1 MKKTEPIAPDA
12 TDVVSHRP
20 HSFHIPVMG
29 TGFTIDTPLR
39 VARYGIS
46 SVISLVDDVLIEQ
59 IRKVHCEKEG
69 EPYEPI
75 IGPDEDLR
83 ARRITAYLN
92 MVDRL
97 VCAQVQALRASPFEP
112 GSEITRYYELL
123 PNSPLRR
130 AYAEMLAT
138 TDQAAKARMQDDLRI
153 RAVPGSIDVNIMT
166 KLDRD
171 TYRDGEKL
179 PPEFADAMSAL
190 RGFANSTVR
199 GGLVLSAGM
208 NRRLYNYLSQFDDF
222 LPDENGDLKKTIILK
237 VSDFRSAMIQGRF
250 LAKRG
255 LWVSEYRIESGLNC
269 GGHAFATKGQLLGVI
284 LEEFKANRKTLA
296 ADLHKAY
303 VKALAKTGRTVTGPG
318 DIRITVQCGLS
329 TAAEDRLM
337 REHYDADGTGW
348 GTPFL
353 LVPEVVHVEQGML
366 AQLAAA
372 KDEDVVLS
380 DGSPLGVPIWLL
392 DNCKAEDARRR
403 RIAEGA
409 PGSECPKGYLRSN
422 TEFTDMPICLSSR
435 AYVKRK
441 LEHLSSEGLSQ
452 RQLASVTETILT
464 RACVCHELSGGVTAI
479 HNIRPSVTPLVCP
492 GPNIADF
499 SRTASLDEMVGHI
512 YGRESIMT
520 RTDRPHTF
528 LREIA
533 IYTEYLRKQLG
544 LFALQLCGSTLQY
557 LQEFK
562 GNLLTGIRYYVKLA
576 RKGIDGLTETF
587 AADLDR
593 LRREIEGIPLPAEA
607 MPAALALPP
616 ERTEKAVMD
625 TDGQS

>member
-1 MKKTEPIAPDA
+1 MTKIESIVPDV
-12 TDVVSHRP
+12 TDAASQRP

-75 IGPDEDLR
+75 TDRDDDPR

-92 MVDRL
+92 LVDRIL
-97 VCAQVQALRASPFEP
+97 RRQVQALRASPFEP

-123 PNSPLRR
+123 PDSPLRQ

-138 TDQAAKARMQDDLRI
+138 TDQAAKARMQDDLRA

-171 TYRDGEKL
+171 TYRDGEKR

-199 GGLVLSAGM
+199 GGIVLSAGI
-208 NRRLYNYLSQFDDF
+208 NRRLYSYISQFEDF
-222 LPDENGDLKKTIILK
+222 LPDECGDVKKGVIVK

-250 LAKRG
+250 LARRG

-269 GGHAFATKGQLLGVI
+269 GGHAFATKGHLMGPI
-284 LEEFKANRKTLA
+284 LEEFKASRKTLA
-296 ADLHKAY
+296 ADLHKIYAQAC
-303 VKALAKTGRTVTGPG
+303 VKAGRTVPEP
-318 DIRITVQCGLS
+318 REVRVTVQCGIS
-329 TAAEDRLM
+329 TAGEDRLM
-337 REHYDADGTGW
+337 CEHYGADGTGW

-353 LVPEVVHVEQGML
+353 LVPEAVCVEPDTLTKL
-366 AQLAAA
+366 ANAV
-372 KDEDVVLS
+372 DEEVELS
-380 DGSPLGVPIWLL
+380 DASPLRVLFWIFRS
-392 DNCKAEDARRR
+392 CEAEDARRR
-403 RIAEGA
+403 RNAEGN
-409 PGSECPKGYLRSN
+409 PGVQCLKGYFQSN
-422 TEFTDMPICLSSR
+422 TEFTDRPICLSSR
-435 AYVKRK
+435 AYIERK
-441 LEHLSSEGLSQ
+441 LKQLPTEGLSPE
-452 RQLASVTETILT
+452 QLALVTEAVLG
-464 RACVCHELSGGVTAI
+464 RACVCHELGGGAVQTYGIQPRVNAM
-479 HNIRPSVTPLVCP
+479 VCP

-512 YGRESIMT
+512 YGRGSIMT

-528 LREIA
+528 LRELA
-533 IYTEYLRKQLG
+533 LYTEHLRKQLS
-544 LFALQLCGSTLQY
+544 LLALQLCDSTSQY
-557 LQEFK
+557 FQEFK
-562 GNLLTGIRYYVKLA
+562 DNLLAGVRHYAELA
-576 RKGIDGLTETF
+576 RKGVDGLTETF
-587 AADLDR
+587 AADLDC
-593 LRREIEGIPLPAEA
+593 LRRKIEGIPFPAEA
-607 MPAALALPP
+607 ELAALDLSP
-616 ERTEKAVMD
+616 EQAEK
-625 TDGQS
+625 

>member
-1 MKKTEPIAPDA
+1 MPRYCRVTWRKNHGIGLGWNESTRITKGYFSRMTKTEPMAPDVI
-12 TDVVSHRP
+12 DVASQRS

-171 TYRDGEKL
+171 TYRDGQKR

-190 RGFANSTVR
+190 RGFADSTVR
-199 GGLVLSAGM
+199 GGIVMSAGM
-208 NRRLYNYLSQFDDF
+208 NRRLYSYISQFEDF
-222 LPDENGDLKKTIILK
+222 LPDECGDVKKGVIVK

-250 LAKRG
+250 LARRG

-269 GGHAFATKGQLLGVI
+269 GGHAFATKGHLMGPI
-284 LEEFKANRKTLA
+284 LEEFKASRQTFA
-296 ADLHKAY
+296 ADLHKTYA
-303 VKALAKTGRTVTGPG
+303 KALAKAGRTVTGPG

-329 TAAEDRLM
+329 TAAEDKLM
-337 REHYDADGTGW
+337 REHYATDGTGW

-353 LVPEVVHVEQGML
+353 IVPEVVYVEQDTL
-366 AQLAAA
+366 AKLAAA
-372 KDEDVVLS
+372 RDE
-380 DGSPLGVPIWLL
+380 
-392 DNCKAEDARRR
+392 
-403 RIAEGA
+403 
-409 PGSECPKGYLRSN
+409 
-422 TEFTDMPICLSSR
+422 
-435 AYVKRK
+435 
-441 LEHLSSEGLSQ
+441 
-452 RQLASVTETILT
+452 
-464 RACVCHELSGGVTAI
+464 
-479 HNIRPSVTPLVCP
+479 
-492 GPNIADF
+492 
-499 SRTASLDEMVGHI
+499 
-512 YGRESIMT
+512 
-520 RTDRPHTF
+520 
-528 LREIA
+528 
-533 IYTEYLRKQLG
+533 
-544 LFALQLCGSTLQY
+544 
-557 LQEFK
+557 
-562 GNLLTGIRYYVKLA
+562 
-576 RKGIDGLTETF
+576 
-587 AADLDR
+587 
-593 LRREIEGIPLPAEA
+593 
-607 MPAALALPP
+607 
-616 ERTEKAVMD
+616 
-625 TDGQS
+625 